1 MNIFVFEN
9 EHLKF
14 NIYLHVAIIKFLI
27 NNQQIM
33 LIYFTHNTFLSAQI
47 FIHNG
52 LNDQPFK

>member
-9 EHLKF
+9 EHLNF

-33 LIYFTHNTFLSAQI
+33 LIYFYT
-47 FIHNG
+47 
-52 LNDQPFK
+52 